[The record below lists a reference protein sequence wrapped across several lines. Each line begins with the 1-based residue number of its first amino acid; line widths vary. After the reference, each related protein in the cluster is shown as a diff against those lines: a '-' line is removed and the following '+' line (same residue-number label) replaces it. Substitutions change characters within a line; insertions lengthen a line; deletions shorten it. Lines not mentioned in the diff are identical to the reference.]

1 METTIIERLHQQTEN
16 TRKAILAY
24 ESGKKNDYWNAPT
37 ACMKAIAEYGAENI
51 FMFGSGYRSGYHDDY
66 ASFTYYN
73 NMTGEEF
80 DDQWSTAFACP
91 AYGAYECMTFTEAMK
106 NGLVNMEKYL
116 LLIKKRIRQMIDLV
130 REDRMLQLDDL
141 IRYKLPVKAEGGR
154 KWQGCG
160 YVVSKYQSSYGRYTT
175 TYAVVYDTEHNQLR
189 EVNPDYLQVIGYA
202 AIVNQWKRE
211 MNERVDAATAF
222 DLHVN
227 DRGEVHYDF
236 YLTFEKWLEEQ
247 SRDVV
252 IDTKGAAYPEQEA
265 RDKKRQ
271 DFKTKKMAELV
282 DWVMANTDK
291 KGTEITVLAER
302 IYQRRYA

>member
-1 METTIIERLHQQTEN
+1 MPKTIIRL
-16 TRKAILAY
+16 L
-24 ESGKKNDYWNAPT
+24 
-37 ACMKAIAEYGAENI
+37 
-51 FMFGSGYRSGYHDDY
+51 
-66 ASFTYYN
+66 
-73 NMTGEEF
+73 TG
-80 DDQWSTAFACP
+80 
-91 AYGAYECMTFTEAMK
+91 
-106 NGLVNMEKYL
+106 L
-116 LLIKKRIRQMIDLV
+116 LLCFIVQAGAVAVEINNENFDEQYKRYLDLYADEKGN
-130 REDRMLQLDDL
+130 EDAFLKQSQLLKD
-141 IRYKLPVKAEGGR
+141 YYR
-154 KWQGCG
+154 KQNNP
-160 YVVSKYQSSYGRYTT
+160 SSYYTICMNE
-175 TYAVVYDTEHNQLR
+175 ALYDTEHNQLR

-236 YLTFEKWLEEQ
+236 YLTFEKWLEDQ

-302 IYQRRYA
+302 IFQRRYA